1 MDLTTLIGIV
11 LGGALIVWGIK
22 PENMGNFIDSS
33 SVAIVVGGTLAA
45 VVASYP
51 LRLLMDIPK
60 HMLVLMRGKK
70 YSIPKLVDQIV
81 DLAMLARQSGLLAL
95 EEKADE
101 IQDPF
106 FKQAVLM
113 IVDANDP
120 DKVRYMLEREM
131 DDMMTR
137 HDEAAGIYEKASAF
151 APAFGMIGTLVGLI
165 NMLKQLGLDSEG
177 GSGDLGQQMAVALI
191 TTFYGCV
198 LSNLVFHPIAKKLRI
213 RQEEE
218 ELYCSTIIEGI
229 IAIQGGENPKFIRE
243 RLLSCMKQ
251 SQQKKLLMKAVKEEG
266 RGEGGVGEEI

>member
-11 LGGALIVWGIK
+11 LGGILIVWGIG
-22 PENMGNFIDSS
+22 PVNLGNFADTS
-33 SVAIVVGGTLAA
+33 SVLIVVGGTLAA
-45 VVASYP
+45 VIASYP

-70 YSIPKLVDQIV
+70 YNIPKLVDQIV
-81 DLAMLARQSGLLAL
+81 DLAMIARQSGLLAL

-165 NMLKQLGLDSEG
+165 NMLKQLGLDSGEAN
-177 GSGDLGQQMAVALI
+177 SSLGQDMAVALI

-198 LSNLVFHPIAKKLRI
+198 LSNLLFHPIAKKLRI

-251 SQQKKLLMKAVKEEG
+251 SQQKKLLLKAGREE
-266 RGEGGVGEEI
+266 RSTEGGIGEEA

>member
-33 SVAIVVGGTLAA
+33 SITIVVGGTLAA

-60 HMLVLMRGKK
+60 HMLVTLRGKK
-70 YSIPKLVDQIV
+70 YHIPKLVDQIV

-165 NMLKQLGLDSEG
+165 NMLKQLGLDTGEG
-177 GSGDLGQQMAVALI
+177 SADLGQQMAIALI

-251 SQQKKLLMKAVKEEG
+251 SQQRKLLLKAGKEEG
-266 RGEGGVGEEI
+266 HGEGGMGEGI

>member
-11 LGGALIVWGIK
+11 LGGILIVWGIG
-22 PENMGNFIDSS
+22 PVNLGNFVDTS
-33 SVAIVVGGTLAA
+33 SVLIVVGGTLAA
-45 VVASYP
+45 VIASYP

-70 YSIPKLVDQIV
+70 YNIPKLVDQIV
-81 DLAMLARQSGLLAL
+81 DLAMIARQSGLLAL

-165 NMLKQLGLDSEG
+165 NMLKQLGLDSGEAN
-177 GSGDLGQQMAVALI
+177 SSLGQDMSVALI

-198 LSNLVFHPIAKKLRI
+198 LSNLLFHPIAKKLRI

-251 SQQKKLLMKAVKEEG
+251 SQQKKLLLKARREE
-266 RGEGGVGEEI
+266 RRTEGGIGEEV

>member
-1 MDLTTLIGIV
+1 
-11 LGGALIVWGIK
+11 
-22 PENMGNFIDSS
+22 
-33 SVAIVVGGTLAA
+33 
-45 VVASYP
+45 
-51 LRLLMDIPK
+51 
-60 HMLVLMRGKK
+60 
-70 YSIPKLVDQIV
+70 
-81 DLAMLARQSGLLAL
+81 
-95 EEKADE
+95 
-101 IQDPF
+101 
-106 FKQAVLM
+106 
-113 IVDANDP
+113 
-120 DKVRYMLEREM
+120 M

>member
-11 LGGALIVWGIK
+11 LGGILIVWGIG
-22 PENMGNFIDSS
+22 PVNLGNFVDTS
-33 SVAIVVGGTLAA
+33 SVLIVVGGTLAA
-45 VVASYP
+45 VIASYP

-70 YSIPKLVDQIV
+70 YNIPKLVDQIV
-81 DLAMLARQSGLLAL
+81 DLAMIARQSGLLAL

-151 APAFGMIGTLVGLI
+151 APAFGMIGTLV
-165 NMLKQLGLDSEG
+165 
-177 GSGDLGQQMAVALI
+177 
-191 TTFYGCV
+191 
-198 LSNLVFHPIAKKLRI
+198 R
-213 RQEEE
+213 
-218 ELYCSTIIEGI
+218 
-229 IAIQGGENPKFIRE
+229 
-243 RLLSCMKQ
+243 
-251 SQQKKLLMKAVKEEG
+251 
-266 RGEGGVGEEI
+266 

>member
-11 LGGALIVWGIK
+11 LGGILIVWGIG
-22 PENMGNFIDSS
+22 PVNLGNFVDTS
-33 SVAIVVGGTLAA
+33 SVLIVVGGTLAA
-45 VVASYP
+45 VIASYP

-70 YSIPKLVDQIV
+70 YNIPKLVDQIV
-81 DLAMLARQSGLLAL
+81 DLAMIARQSGLLAL

-165 NMLKQLGLDSEG
+165 NMLKQLGLDSGEAN
-177 GSGDLGQQMAVALI
+177 SSLGQDMAVALI

-198 LSNLVFHPIAKKLRI
+198 LSNLLFHPIAKKLRI
-213 RQEEE
+213 RQE
-218 ELYCSTIIEGI
+218 
-229 IAIQGGENPKFIRE
+229 
-243 RLLSCMKQ
+243 
-251 SQQKKLLMKAVKEEG
+251 
-266 RGEGGVGEEI
+266 